1 MSAVASCPRAE
12 DLAFEPEIASLA
24 LLEAASAIAIQA
36 LIARNPELL
45 AAELGVLRD
54 PPQARAARTVIA
66 VLREL
71 DGALREY
78 RDLARAPSLP
88 PSDDF
93 PF

>member
-1 MSAVASCPRAE
+1 MSTAPWPRAV

-45 AAELGVLRD
+45 ATELGVLRD
-54 PPQARAARTVIA
+54 PPQASAAREVIA
-66 VLREL
+66 RLRDL
-71 DGALREY
+71 DQALRDY
-78 RDLARAPSLP
+78 RDLARVPFDS
-88 PSDDF
+88 PSDDI